1 MFWWTTLQ
9 DMGCWPKWMLS
20 IDITRSRWPRKTE
33 RKRRLSPY
41 QIRGHVLLQ
50 GDAFGLKNAGA
61 TYQRVM
67 TGLFHD
73 MKDKEIEVYVD
84 DMIAKAKSWA
94 KEDRKLLGFIVSRRE
109 IEVDLL
115 PKRAIE
121 QCTLR
126 KHLDRSETCAVVDA
140 PPQLHEEGLIVHRY
154 LLPWTATGT
163 LACLRL
169 ADFYLTTINRTS
181 RSQNGPTGQGTVS
194 GRQFLWGVGLPKG
207 NGGVQ
212 RFPRAGRRL
221 ALEWKGRREL
231 DCKERKGWR
240 I

>member
-94 KEDRKLLGFIVSRRE
+94 KEDREF
-109 IEVDLL
+109 
-115 PKRAIE
+115 
-121 QCTLR
+121 
-126 KHLDRSETCAVVDA
+126 
-140 PPQLHEEGLIVHRY
+140 EENV
-154 LLPWTATGT
+154 
-163 LACLRL
+163 
-169 ADFYLTTINRTS
+169 
-181 RSQNGPTGQGTVS
+181 
-194 GRQFLWGVGLPKG
+194 
-207 NGGVQ
+207 
-212 RFPRAGRRL
+212 
-221 ALEWKGRREL
+221 
-231 DCKERKGWR
+231 
-240 I
+240 